1 MYDGVGALL
10 ALALALVPGALY
22 VWAYERQAG
31 GKTIRFSDR
40 VLRFVGG
47 SALFHAL
54 LAPLTYWVWSE
65 LWPRARDGDPLP
77 WTAWL
82 LALAYVLV
90 PIVTGAYVGAR
101 VQRGASWTALL
112 TGPQPAPRAWDYLF
126 HHRSD
131 GWIRLR
137 LKSGEWIGGAF
148 ADANGR
154 RSYAASYP
162 EPPDLYLAAGVR
174 VDPETGEF
182 VVNDDGDI
190 ELLSGGLLVS
200 WEEVEYLEFTDV

>member
-162 EPPDLYLAAGVR
+162 EPARPLPGGRGAGRPGDRRVRRERRRGHRAALRRAPRQLGGGGV
-174 VDPETGEF
+174 
-182 VVNDDGDI
+182 
-190 ELLSGGLLVS
+190 S
-200 WEEVEYLEFTDV
+200 